1 MVLLRVEA
9 QDNNEPVYLD
19 LGEVS
24 LKADYSIL
32 EIQDITQRKSENTQA
47 FTLPFSD
54 TNNQFFSHFY
64 DVNASGS
71 FNPNIKTNAS
81 VTSDSVEVIN
91 GYLQLLSV
99 NTTNQTYEVVVYGV
113 IANIVNQLADLQLN
127 QLDLSEFNHVL
138 TKDNV
143 EDSWNGAITYT
154 DSSTGD
160 EILYP
165 LIDYGFG
172 YTNEYFSLE
181 GDEDKKVTAEN
192 LKPAIKVKTLFLK
205 ILESVGYTDV
215 QSSFFNS
222 DFFDKQYMTLE
233 TVNETVNAS
242 EDSFYIG
249 KSTSQSLSVS
259 TPYTIVFDEQIGS
272 QVIAGKEFYDRQG
285 NLDSNG
291 FYTVPADGYYN
302 FEVRTS
308 VQANGSSSIQRRY
321 KVSVQVGTISTT
333 SLGFGYAFGY
343 SVARSTTFKT
353 GLIYVEAGQVIK
365 FIIELENKH
374 ASESVY
380 LLQSYAPTN
389 TQTGLRLLEAPTS
402 SANTTIDLAADNNV
416 LPNTP
421 QVEFLKS
428 IVSRYNLVMQP
439 NRYFQNSL
447 DIEPIQDFFDVGS
460 SIDWT
465 DKLDTSKP
473 VTIKPTHEYQKDN
486 IIFEDL
492 SGEDWVNKKFEEKF
506 GYPYNSYHLRTVGD
520 FKQKGNDLKID
531 SIFSSYATHSIP
543 ETGLFLPRIYEDADG
558 EIQRIEAKPK
568 LFYYSGLKSCS
579 QWRFYESQGST
590 GYSVLA
596 SFPFCSTYGMSGQTI
611 READFDIRFKTREA
625 MGEASFVAETPL
637 EDVFT
642 KFWSEYLNNI
652 FHKDARILTANF
664 KLSSTDIANFKYN
677 DKIFVKDTYYR
688 VNKISNY
695 AIGKDVTTQVE
706 LVKILSFNNAIEIG
720 GCDLR
725 ATQSSFSRLVSF
737 TDINGNPSSGNKV
750 CCEVNGYT
758 WEYSY
763 SLGTYNCYAH
773 PNARVNTQLPTAQR
787 SRTTQESS
795 LGASG
800 RSTKIKGDVTEF
812 ADSENATNGQ
822 VAAWNTTD
830 EKVEWVDAPS
840 TNSGG
845 ASGDVQYNDGSNG
858 FAGESDFNYDDTTN
872 ILSVPSIDASGDIS
886 ANTFTGDGSN
896 LTNLP
901 ATGLNTNVQFNDNGN
916 LSSYNTFTFNKYTG
930 NLNAPRYLGENI
942 GAGLYRDN
950 YGYSAMYLTPADF
963 VPSSSGTYNGFINS
977 NGAKLGWASLSYYS
991 QYCLFQVPKGYKV
1004 TSIDLKGSA
1013 NYTFYIYASS
1023 WSSSNATYKAAGTI
1037 NTTLSLLSYQQLVGN
1052 SGDYFIIKFNPTS
1065 YGNYI
1070 YGCKLLLYPT

>member
-54 TNNQFFSHFY
+54 TNNKFFSHFY
-64 DVNASGS
+64 NVNASGS
-71 FNPNIKTNAS
+71 FNPNVKTNAS

-99 NTTNQTYEVVVYGV
+99 NTTNKTYEVVVYGV
-113 IANIVNQLADLQLN
+113 IANIVNQLADLQIN

-154 DSSTGD
+154 DASTGD
-160 EILYP
+160 DILYP

-215 QSSFFNS
+215 QSSFFQS

-242 EDSFYIG
+242 EEDSFYIG

-272 QVIAGKEFYDRQG
+272 QFIAGKEFYDRQG

-333 SLGFGYAFGY
+333 SLGFGYAFGN
-343 SVARSTTFKT
+343 SVARATTFKT
-353 GLIYVEAGQVIK
+353 GLIYVEAGQVVK
-365 FIIELENKH
+365 FIIELENKF
-374 ASESVY
+374 ASESVL

-402 SANTTIDLAADNNV
+402 SANTTIDLSADNNV
-416 LPNTP
+416 LPNIP

-428 IVSRYNLVMQP
+428 IVLRYNLVMQP
-439 NRYFQNSL
+439 SRFFQNTL
-447 DIEPIQDFFDVGS
+447 DIEPIQDFFDVFRS
-460 SIDWT
+460 VDWT

-492 SGEDWVNKKFEEKF
+492 NGEDWVNKKFEEKF
-506 GYPYNSYHLRTVGD
+506 GYPYNSYHLKTVGD

-543 ETGLFLPRIYEDADG
+543 ETGLFLPRIYDDADG

-590 GYSVLA
+590 SYSVLA
-596 SFPFCSTYGMSGQTI
+596 SFPFCSTYGISGETI
-611 READFDIRFKTREA
+611 RETDFDIRFKTREA
-625 MGEASFVAETPL
+625 IGEASFVAETPL

-652 FHKDARILTANF
+652 FNKDARILTANF
-664 KLSSTDIANFKYN
+664 KLSSADIADFKYN
-677 DKIFVKDTYYR
+677 DRIFVKDTYYR

-695 AIGKDVTTQVE
+695 AIGKGVTTQVE

-725 ATQSSFSRLVSF
+725 ATQSSFSQIVTF

-758 WEYSY
+758 WDYSY
-763 SLGTYNCYAH
+763 SLGSYRCVAL
-773 PNARVNTQLPTAQR
+773 PSARVNTQLPTAQR

-795 LGASG
+795 LGRGG
-800 RSTKIKGDVTEF
+800 RSTKIKGDVKEF

-830 EKVEWVDAPS
+830 QKVDWVDAPS

-886 ANTFTGDGSN
+886 ANTFTGNGAN

-901 ATGLNTNVQFNDNGN
+901 ASGSNTHVQFNDVGFISG
-916 LSSYNTFTFNKYTG
+916 SSTFTFNKYSG
-930 NLNAPRYLGENI
+930 AFNAPRILGENVS
-942 GAGLYRDN
+942 AGIYQDTG
-950 YGYSAMYLTPADF
+950 GYYAMYLTPDDF
-963 VPSSSGTYNGFINS
+963 IATNNGYQQGFIS
-977 NGAKLGWASLSYYS
+977 NDGGRMGWSSISYDHYAT
-991 QYCLFQVPKGYKV
+991 FQVPKGYKV
-1004 TSIDLKGSA
+1004 TSVELRGSA
-1013 NYTFYIYASS
+1013 NYNFYLYASS
-1023 WSSSNATYKAAGTI
+1023 WSSQYAIYKATGVI
-1037 NTTLSLLSYQQLVGN
+1037 NSQLTLLSYQQLYGN
-1052 SGDYFIIKFNPTS
+1052 SGDYFMIKFRPS
-1065 YGNYI
+1065 GYGNYI
-1070 YGCKLLLYPT
+1070 YGCKILLYPT